1 MLCLNPVKLFLC
13 FGDSAAP
20 TPCSYV
26 AALVVLCE
34 TRGSV
39 RGLNRW
45 EYEWL
50 ALSPN
55 FNAQQHRWRE
65 NSYVFFKLTNNGRRS
80 DIYSVRFWDV
90 FRVKECIEFWSGRSS
105 KTIAVN
111 VSFLLK
117 RQYPIY
123 RKAFFLPLEHLY
135 IYSFNRISTA
145 SFAGKKIWTKNFFYS
160 NNHQKYKEK
169 YVSGVAPWAL
179 GPRCTQRLQPPD
191 SALPCYDDP
200 PLRVWWRRLAYENMA
215 PLLAFRMLK

>member
-1 MLCLNPVKLFLC
+1 M
-13 FGDSAAP
+13 
-20 TPCSYV
+20 
-26 AALVVLCE
+26 LCE

-55 FNAQQHRWRE
+55 FNAQQHQWRE
-65 NSYVFFKLTNNGRRS
+65 NSCVFFKLTNNGRRS

-90 FRVKECIEFWSGRSS
+90 FRVRECIEFWSGRSS

-145 SFAGKKIWTKNFFYS
+145 SFAGKEIWTKNFFYS

-179 GPRCTQRLQPPD
+179 GPRCTQRLQPLIQRCRVTMILRFVSD
-191 SALPCYDDP
+191 GGGSRTKIWRLFLPIECWSNFVELIDIDI
-200 PLRVWWRRLAYENMA
+200 
-215 PLLAFRMLK
+215 

>member
-1 MLCLNPVKLFLC
+1 M
-13 FGDSAAP
+13 
-20 TPCSYV
+20 
-26 AALVVLCE
+26 LCE

-65 NSYVFFKLTNNGRRS
+65 NSYVFFKFTNNGRRS

-111 VSFLLK
+111 VSFLLR
-117 RQYPIY
+117 RQYAIY

-145 SFAGKKIWTKNFFYS
+145 SFAGKKIWTKKIFTRIIIKNTKKNMSPERLLEHWAPDAPNGCNPLIQRCRVTMILRFVSDGGGSRTKIWRLFLPLECSSNFVELIYI
-160 NNHQKYKEK
+160 
-169 YVSGVAPWAL
+169 
-179 GPRCTQRLQPPD
+179 
-191 SALPCYDDP
+191 
-200 PLRVWWRRLAYENMA
+200 
-215 PLLAFRMLK
+215 